1 MIKMQNKIVQVTDL
15 RKQYPVGDVV
25 INALCGIN
33 LEVEHGDFVVIQGS
47 SGSGKSTLLHII
59 GCVDTPTSGKVKIC
73 DIDTANLNAGRLSK
87 LRLHT
92 IGFVFQHFYLLP
104 TLTASENI
112 ELPMTEAGIP
122 KAKRKERILAL
133 LESVGLSG
141 RANHKPGQ
149 LSGGEQQRVA
159 IARALANDPSIIL
172 ADEPTGELDSI
183 TGNRIT
189 ELLLELNQKYGK
201 TTIVA
206 THDDNFSKKAKRLI
220 RIRDGSIVADVR

>member
-1 MIKMQNKIVQVTDL
+1 MPDKIVRITDL
-15 RKQYPVGDVV
+15 RKQHHVGEVV

-33 LEVEHGDFVVIQGS
+33 LEVEQGDFVVIQGS

-59 GCVDTPTSGKVKIC
+59 GCVDTPTSGSVMIC
-73 DIDTANLNAGRLSK
+73 GTDTSKLSAGNLTS

-92 IGFVFQHFYLLP
+92 IGFVFQHFYLIP
-104 TLTASENI
+104 ALTAYENI

-141 RANHKPGQ
+141 REKHKPGQ

-172 ADEPTGELDSI
+172 ADEPTGELDSN
-183 TGNRIT
+183 TGKKIID
-189 ELLLELNQKYGK
+189 LLFELNLKYGK
-201 TTIVA
+201 TTIVV
-206 THDDNFSKKAKRLI
+206 THDENIFLKAKRLI
-220 RIRDGSIVADVR
+220 RIRDGSIVSDVC